1 MATYRA
7 MENFKKAQAMSE
19 GIIEYERAQYR
30 KAFLEGTDE
39 AWKKYRANL
48 KRKINKI
55 YKETGYMIS
64 LDRLMNA

>member
-7 MENFKKAQAMSE
+7 MENFKKAQEMSE
-19 GIIEYERAQYR
+19 GIIEYAHDQYR

-39 AWKKYRANL
+39 AWKRYRANL
-48 KRKINKI
+48 KRRINKI
-55 YKETGYMIS
+55 YKETGYRIS